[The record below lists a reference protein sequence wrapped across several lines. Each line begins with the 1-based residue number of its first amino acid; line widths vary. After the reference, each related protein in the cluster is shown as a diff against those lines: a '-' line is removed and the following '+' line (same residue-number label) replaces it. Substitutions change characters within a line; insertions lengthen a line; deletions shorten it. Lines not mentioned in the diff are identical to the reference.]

1 MPAFVNFTCQRCGT
15 ELASLVQVD
24 AHKCLIPKP
33 PAERDRGYLRDHEQA
48 VSRET
53 RSKRD
58 RINRLRERVAQVR
71 SSHTTGLANVLLGIL
86 DLMEDEL

>member
-15 ELASLVQVD
+15 ELVSLAQVD
-24 AHKCLIPKP
+24 AHKCTLNGAPRHVATPIPEP
-33 PAERDRGYLRDHEQA
+33 RA
-48 VSRET
+48 

-58 RINRLRERVAQVR
+58 RINRLRERVAQTR
-71 SSHTTGLANVLLGIL
+71 SSHTTGLASVLLGIL

>member
-1 MPAFVNFTCQRCGT
+1 MPAFVNFTCQRCGA
-15 ELASLVQVD
+15 ELASLAQVD
-24 AHKCLIPKP
+24 AHRCTPNSVLCHAATPIPEP
-33 PAERDRGYLRDHEQA
+33 R
-48 VSRET
+48 T

-58 RINRLRERVAQVR
+58 RINRLRERVAQTR